1 MARSGRNVVRQ
12 VARAHEHVV
21 LEAATADLGNRDA
34 MDGLDGCGLWVG
46 IAPFLL
52 GYAAWHGVDV
62 GESGHAANIV
72 NHGEAED
79 GKSRHEEASM
89 RVVPGCSR
97 VSDGR
102 IPDSGTRRGAILHG
116 RSGHARSSPRNPR
129 PLRATRYG
137 WTRRPSRRGL
147 IAGYAGLQ
155 LLLPPKPLTDAVRTT
170 TG

>member
-1 MARSGRNVVRQ
+1 
-12 VARAHEHVV
+12 
-21 LEAATADLGNRDA
+21 

-62 GESGHAANIV
+62 GKSGHAANIV

-97 VSDGR
+97 V
-102 IPDSGTRRGAILHG
+102 
-116 RSGHARSSPRNPR
+116 
-129 PLRATRYG
+129 
-137 WTRRPSRRGL
+137 
-147 IAGYAGLQ
+147 
-155 LLLPPKPLTDAVRTT
+155 
-170 TG
+170 